1 MRHPARRLAAVLAA
15 SIVAAT
21 GAAPRAGAQEARVP
35 QQGAPHA
42 AALVNALY
50 VIDGT
55 GAKAE
60 HRDVLWRLQARLVLG
75 GADTARYWEGVR
87 DIVRARDAEA
97 IYDSVT
103 ATVCRDVQPRAAG
116 GLGARNVYLAGYSR
130 GAIIAVRVANEVRR
144 RCGAHVAFLGLVDA
158 VNTSI
163 TGWPVAVDSGIPVAV
178 HLVKPRNA
186 TAGPLATTAV
196 GGVKVMAHP
205 DRGNWLTGWGA
216 IDHTRLV
223 CPVGHERDADGRQAT
238 WTESTLL
245 DALRA
250 AADSAGAP
258 MQFSDSMPAS
268 CPPGWKKFLERT
280 THR

>member
-1 MRHPARRLAAVLAA
+1 MTRSMRCALLLPALLLPAALAAQEPH
-15 SIVAAT
+15 VA
-21 GAAPRAGAQEARVP
+21 
-35 QQGAPHA
+35 QQGEATPHA
-42 AALVNALY
+42 AAMTNVLY

-55 GAKAE
+55 AAKAS
-60 HRDVLWRLQARLVLG
+60 HRDVLWRLQARLALG
-75 GADTARYWEGVR
+75 GADTARYFEGVT

-97 IYDSVT
+97 IYDSVAT
-103 ATVCRDVQPRAAG
+103 TVCRDAHPRAEG
-116 GLGARNVYLAGYSR
+116 GLGARNAYLAGYSR

-144 RCGAHVAFLGLVDA
+144 RCGVHVAFLGLVDA

-163 TGWPVAVDSGIPVAV
+163 TSAEWPTVVDSGIPVAV

-186 TAGPLATTAV
+186 TAGPLATTTI
-196 GGVKVMAHP
+196 GGVQVMAHP

-223 CPVGHERDADGRQAT
+223 CPVGQERDADGRQAT
-238 WTESTLL
+238 WTEGTLL

-258 MQFSDSMPAS
+258 MQFIDTLPPS
-268 CPPGWKKFLERT
+268 CPPGWRKYLKR
-280 THR
+280 

>member
-1 MRHPARRLAAVLAA
+1 MRLPPALLLIASILALPARAQE
-15 SIVAAT
+15 
-21 GAAPRAGAQEARVP
+21 PRAA
-35 QQGAPHA
+35 QQGAPTPTPA
-42 AALVNALY
+42 AAAAVTNVLY

-60 HRDVLWRLQARLVLG
+60 HRDVLWRLQARLAREG
-75 GADTARYWEGVR
+75 GDTARYWEGVK
-87 DIVRARDAEA
+87 DVVRARDAEA
-97 IYDSVT
+97 LYDSVA
-103 ATVCRDVQPRAAG
+103 ATVCRDVRPRAEG

-144 RCGAHVAFLGLVDA
+144 RCDAHVAFLGLVDA

-163 TGWPVAVDSGIPVAV
+163 AGWPTAVDSGIPVAV

-186 TAGPLATTAV
+186 TAGPLATTHVA
-196 GGVKVMAHP
+196 GVRELAHP
-205 DRGNWLTGWGA
+205 DRGNRITGWGA

-258 MQFSDSMPAS
+258 MQFTDTLAAS
-268 CPPGWKKFLERT
+268 CPPGLKKFF
-280 THR
+280 HR